1 MPGPLTVLPLPR
13 MTFEKILQDLKN
25 KIYHPVYFLCGEEPY
40 YIDRISDYIEEH
52 VLSDSE
58 KEFNQTVLYG
68 KEVDVPTLISYAKRY
83 PMMSNHQVVIV
94 KEAQD
99 IRNLISK
106 ENKEDKNFLLDYL
119 LHPQKATILVFCYKY
134 KTLDKRTKTGKE
146 LDKHALVFESKK
158 LYDNKIPEWIGD
170 YVHKRGHRINSRA
183 SALMA
188 EYLGNDL
195 SKISNELEK
204 LFLNVTPGA
213 EIDLA
218 LVESNIGISKE
229 FNIFELHGALGRR
242 NILKANQIINYFG
255 ANQKSN
261 PIQLTIPQLH
271 SYFMKVLTYHRLPLK
286 SRNEVA
292 GALGVNPY
300 FVGDY
305 EAAARVYP
313 EEKVISVISLLR
325 EYDMKSKGV
334 NAPATSEGSILKE
347 LIYKILH

>member
-1 MPGPLTVLPLPR
+1 
-13 MTFEKILQDLKN
+13 MTFEKIIQDLKK
-25 KIYHPVYFLCGEEPY
+25 KIYHPVYFLCGDEPY
-40 YIDRISDYIEEH
+40 YIDLISDYIEKN

-83 PMMSNHQVVIV
+83 PMMSSHQVLIV
-94 KEAQD
+94 KEAQEM
-99 IRNLISK
+99 RNLIGKESK
-106 ENKEDKNFLLDYL
+106 EEKNFLLDYVQ
-119 LHPQKATILVFCYKY
+119 HPQKSTILVFCYKY
-134 KTLDKRTKTGKE
+134 KSLDKRTKTGKE

-158 LYDNKIPEWIGD
+158 LSDYKIPEWIIDVVG
-170 YVHKRGHRINSRA
+170 KRGHRINSRA
-183 SALMA
+183 AALMA

-213 EIDLA
+213 EIDLP
-218 LVESNIGISKE
+218 LVENNIGISKE

-261 PIQLTIPQLH
+261 PLQLTIPQLH
-271 SYFMKVLTYHRLPLK
+271 SYFLKILAYHHLPNK
-286 SRNEVA
+286 GRNEVA

-305 EAAARVYP
+305 EAAAKSYS
-313 EEKVISVISLLR
+313 EEKVVSVISLLR
-325 EYDMKSKGV
+325 EYDLKSKGV
-334 NAPATSEGSILKE
+334 NAPTMNEGSLLKE
-347 LIYKILH
+347 LLYKILH

>member
-1 MPGPLTVLPLPR
+1 
-13 MTFEKILQDLKN
+13 MTFDKIIQDLK
-25 KIYHPVYFLCGEEPY
+25 KGIFHPVYFLCGDEPY
-40 YIDRISDYIEEH
+40 YIDLISDYIEKN

-83 PMMSNHQVVIV
+83 PMMSSHQVLIV
-94 KEAQD
+94 KEAQE

-106 ENKEDKNFLLDYL
+106 ESKEEKNFLLDYFQ
-119 LHPQKATILVFCYKY
+119 HPQKSTILVFCYKY
-134 KTLDKRTKTGKE
+134 KKLDKRTKTGKE

-158 LYDNKIPEWIGD
+158 LYDDNIPEWIIE
-170 YVHKRGHRINSRA
+170 VVSKRGHRINSRA
-183 SALMA
+183 AALMA
-188 EYLGNDL
+188 EYLGTDL

-218 LVESNIGISKE
+218 LVENNIGISKE

-242 NILKANQIINYFG
+242 NVLKANQIINYFG

-261 PIQLTIPQLH
+261 PLQLTIPQLN
-271 SYFMKVLTYHRLPLK
+271 SYFLKILAYHHLPNK
-286 SRNEVA
+286 GRNEVA

-305 EAAARVYP
+305 EAAAKSYS
-313 EEKVISVISLLR
+313 EEKVVSVISLLR
-325 EYDMKSKGV
+325 EYDLKSKGV
-334 NAPATSEGSILKE
+334 NAPTMNETSLLKE
-347 LIYKILH
+347 LVYKILH

>member
-1 MPGPLTVLPLPR
+1 
-13 MTFEKILQDLKN
+13 MTFDKIIQDLK
-25 KIYHPVYFLCGEEPY
+25 KRIFHPVYFLCGDEPY
-40 YIDRISDYIEEH
+40 YIDLISDFIEKN

-68 KEVDVPTLISYAKRY
+68 KEVDVPTLVSYAKRY
-83 PMMSNHQVVIV
+83 PMMSSHQVLIV

-99 IRNLISK
+99 IKNLIGKESK
-106 ENKEDKNFLLDYL
+106 DEKNHLLDYL
-119 LHPQKATILVFCYKY
+119 QHPQKATILVFCYKY
-134 KTLDKRTKTGKE
+134 KSLDKRTKTAKE
-146 LDKHALVFESKK
+146 LEKHALLFESKK
-158 LYDNKIPEWIGD
+158 LFDDKLPQWITD
-170 YVHKRGHRINSRA
+170 AVSKRGHRIHPA
-183 SALMA
+183 AAELMA

-213 EIDLA
+213 EIDPV

-229 FNIFELHGALGRR
+229 FNIFELQGALGRR

-255 ANQKSN
+255 ANQKTN
-261 PIQLTIPQLH
+261 PLILTIPQLH
-271 SYFMKVLTYHRLPLK
+271 SYFLKILTYHRLPNK
-286 SRNEVA
+286 GRSEVA

-305 EAAARVYP
+305 EAAARAYS
-313 EEKVISVISLLR
+313 EDKVVNVISLLR

-334 NAPATSEGSILKE
+334 NSPTLTEGALLKE
-347 LIYKILH
+347 LVYKILH

>member
-1 MPGPLTVLPLPR
+1 
-13 MTFEKILQDLKN
+13 MTFDKIIQDLK
-25 KIYHPVYFLCGEEPY
+25 KGIFHPVYFLCGDEPY
-40 YIDRISDYIEEH
+40 YIDLISDYIEKN

-83 PMMSNHQVVIV
+83 PMMSTHQVLIV
-94 KEAQD
+94 KEAQE

-106 ENKEDKNFLLDYL
+106 ESKEEKNFLLDYV
-119 LHPQKATILVFCYKY
+119 LHPQKSTILVFCYKY
-134 KTLDKRTKTGKE
+134 KKLDKRTKTGKE
-146 LDKHALVFESKK
+146 LEKHALVFESKK
-158 LYDNKIPEWIGD
+158 LYDDKIPEWIID
-170 YVHKRGHRINSRA
+170 VVSKRGHRINSRA
-183 SALMA
+183 ASLMA
-188 EYLGNDL
+188 EYLGTDL

-213 EIDLA
+213 EIDLP
-218 LVESNIGISKE
+218 LVENNIGISKE

-242 NILKANQIINYFG
+242 NVLKANQIINYFG

-261 PIQLTIPQLH
+261 PLQLTIPQLN
-271 SYFMKVLTYHRLPLK
+271 SYFLKILAYHHLPNK
-286 SRNEVA
+286 GRNEVA

-305 EAAARVYP
+305 EAAAKSYP
-313 EEKVISVISLLR
+313 EEKVLSVISLLR

-334 NAPATSEGSILKE
+334 NAPTMNETSLLKE
-347 LIYKILH
+347 LVYKILH